1 MTGRTHGA
9 AAAPGAIESAARA
22 PDWWVRPGLDVVD
35 GRLRIAGGDAEAL
48 AREHG
53 TPLFVYDLERYRE
66 NARRFQA
73 ALGTAGIPYRLRFA
87 MKANPDPRVL
97 AAFRS
102 LGPPGS
108 PESVGIDACSP
119 GEVTRALACGF
130 QPDEI
135 SYTGTNVSERDLDVI
150 LAADG
155 LHLNLDSI
163 SQIERV
169 GRRAPGRTIGI
180 RVNPARG
187 AGYHAG
193 LEYSGDRPT
202 KFGIYEDR
210 LDEAADVAARHGLT
224 IDTVHFHA
232 GSGWLA
238 EGLQAFEAALAE
250 ATAMAR
256 RLKARGCPIRELN
269 VGGGLG
275 APGRG
280 HEIPVDLR
288 AYAAVL
294 ARHIAPLGVTVACE
308 PGDHLAK
315 DAGIVLAEV
324 VAVEDR
330 GGARFVG
337 LDAGWNINCG
347 YFVYG
352 FLQEIVP
359 CRDPLADR
367 TWTAGIAGHINEA
380 HDVFAED
387 YPFPPVVEGE
397 VVAILGTG
405 SYAEAMSST
414 HCLRPIAPAIHLERH
429 PSGDRHRQDGPG
441 SDASATDATIDFQ

>member
-1 MTGRTHGA
+1 MTATEPRLDA
-9 AAAPGAIESAARA
+9 IVAPS
-22 PDWWVRPGLDVVD
+22 WWIRDGLDVVD
-35 GRLRIAGGDAEAL
+35 GRLRIAGRDAESL

-73 ALGTAGIPYRLRFA
+73 ALGTTGLPYRLRFA

-97 AAFRS
+97 AAFRG

-119 GEVTRALACGF
+119 GEVTRALECGF
-130 QPDEI
+130 RGDEI
-135 SYTGTNVSERDLDVI
+135 SFTGTNVSDRDLDVI

-155 LHLNLDSI
+155 LRLNLDAI

-202 KFGIYEDR
+202 KFGIYDDR
-210 LDEAADVAARHGLT
+210 LDEAADAAARHELT

-238 EGLQAFEAALAE
+238 QGLSAFEAALVE
-250 ATAMAR
+250 AVAMTR
-256 RLKARGCPIRELN
+256 RLIARGCPIAEVN

-275 APGRG
+275 APGRQ
-280 HEIPVDLR
+280 HEVPVDLN

-294 ARHIAPLGVTVACE
+294 AKHLAPVGVTVACE
-308 PGDHLAK
+308 PGDHLAR

-324 VAVEDR
+324 VTVEDR

-337 LDAGWNINCG
+337 VDAGWNIDCG
-347 YFVYG
+347 YFIYG

-367 TWTAGIAGHINEA
+367 TWTVGIAGHINEG
-380 HDVFAED
+380 HDLFAED
-387 YPFPPVVEGE
+387 YPFPPVAEGDI
-397 VVAILGTG
+397 VAILATG
-405 SYAEAMSST
+405 AYSEAMSST
-414 HCLRPIAPAIHLERH
+414 HCLRPIAPALHLERQ
-429 PSGDRHRQDGPG
+429 G
-441 SDASATDATIDFQ
+441 

>member
-1 MTGRTHGA
+1 MIGTGSTDRA
-9 AAAPGAIESAARA
+9 AATAVAS
-22 PDWWVRPGLDVVD
+22 WWVREGLEVAD
-35 GRLRIAGGDAEAL
+35 GRLRIAGRDAEAL
-48 AREHG
+48 ARRHG

-73 ALGTAGIPYRLRFA
+73 ALATAGIPFVLRFA

-97 AAFRS
+97 AIFRG
-102 LGPPGS
+102 LGAPGS

-119 GEVTRALACGF
+119 GEVTRALDCGF
-130 QPDEI
+130 LPAEI

-155 LHLNLDSI
+155 LRLNLDAI

-169 GRRAPGRTIGI
+169 GRRAPGRAIGI

-187 AGYHAG
+187 AGYHSG

-202 KFGIYEDR
+202 KFGIYEER
-210 LDEAADVAARHGLT
+210 LDEAVDVAARHRLVV
-224 IDTVHFHA
+224 DTVHFHA

-238 EGLQAFEAALAE
+238 GGLPAFEAALEQAVRM
-250 ATAMAR
+250 TR
-256 RLKARGCPIRELN
+256 RLMARGCPIREVN

-280 HEIPVDLR
+280 HEVAVDLG

-294 ARHIAPLGVTVACE
+294 GRHLAPLGVTVACE

-324 VAVEDR
+324 VTVEDR

-337 LDAGWNINCG
+337 LDAGWNLNCG
-347 YFVYG
+347 YFIYG

-367 TWTAGIAGHINEA
+367 TWTVGIAGHINEG

-387 YPFPPVVEGE
+387 YPLSPVAEGDF
-397 VVAILGTG
+397 VAILGTG

-414 HCLRPIAPAIHLERH
+414 HCLRPIPPAIHL
-429 PSGDRHRQDGPG
+429 DRRG
-441 SDASATDATIDFQ
+441 